1 MSEGGNRGSSDT
13 IWVIFMFMAVIFA
26 MMVLMDKFYWAFN
39 AFYGA
44 VAFVY
49 VYPVGKMAEFMPF
62 LMDIP
67 IIGDL
72 LFVPCVESVRVLS
85 EGGFS
90 YLEPGPFR
98 AYVMSAAGRVAF
110 LIYGPIL
117 LRAALTETNV
127 HVDQFYRKKHS
138 LESMIREQAK
148 TFPVIRMFKSL
159 NPIET
164 PDLTPKDFAS
174 GAMRQMNSSAGGAGD
189 LVSGTKVM
197 LRASGFTRAL
207 NPEEWLVSNGLV
219 LDPEEYHKLTSGLF
233 PAEDRSFYFS
243 KNWEDLSIA
252 SISEVLEDQL
262 VNPWRGPEKLP
273 HHLRALFAVMVMF
286 YSYNRKGGDAMLA
299 DLGKMAER
307 SALEGVRMSEL
318 IRNDEGMMATIGRM
332 ISSTEGQQMIHFGNG
347 HAWVE
352 SALPTLLRRAR
363 FERGV
368 FASASFI
375 WLKREDRAAW
385 YILNATGND
394 AVNIEAAGAMAHNR
408 AELDFRSPLAVP
420 HVYQAA
426 RSVLHDYLDCHPERL
441 AARKRRSE
449 GRREMDEQVRLMSE
463 EARRSLSAEDMI
475 SVNAN
480 DRMSIDYADGG
491 KS

>member
-1 MSEGGNRGSSDT
+1 MSEGSSNRTSNDT
-13 IWVIFMFMAVIFA
+13 LWVIFMFMAVIFG
-26 MMVLMDKFYWAFN
+26 LMLAFNKFYWAIN

-49 VYPVGKMAEFMPF
+49 VYPVGKIAEMVPF
-62 LMDIP
+62 LLDVP
-67 IIGDL
+67 LIGGF
-72 LFVPCVESVRVLS
+72 LFRPCLEVSRFLA

-90 YLEPGPFR
+90 EMTHQGAGSAR
-98 AYVMSAAGRVAF
+98 GYVMSAAGRVAF
-110 LIYGPIL
+110 LIYAPIL
-117 LRAALTETNV
+117 LKAAFAETDV

-138 LESMIREQAK
+138 LESMIKEQAK
-148 TFPVIRMFKSL
+148 TFPTIRLFKHHD
-159 NPIET
+159 PIET
-164 PDLTPKDFAS
+164 PDLKPKDFAH
-174 GAMRQMNSSAGGAGD
+174 GAMRQIKSSAGQAGD

-197 LRASGFTRAL
+197 LRASGFTRSL

-219 LDPEEYHKLTSGLF
+219 LDPDEYGRLTSGLF

-243 KNWEDLSIA
+243 DKWEELSIA

-262 VNPWRGPEKLP
+262 VNPWRGPEHLP
-273 HHLRALFAVMVMF
+273 LHLKALFAVMVTF
-286 YSYNRKGGDAMLA
+286 YAYDRKGGNAMLD

-307 SALEGVRMSEL
+307 SVLDKVRMTDL
-318 IRNDEGMMATIGRM
+318 IRADESMMARIEKAIG
-332 ISSTEGQQMIHFGNG
+332 STEGKQMAHFGKG

-368 FASASFI
+368 LATASFI

-408 AELDFRSPLAVP
+408 AELDFKSPLAVP

-426 RSVLHDYLDCHPERL
+426 RSVLHDYLDCHPDRI
-441 AARKRRSE
+441 AARRLRRE
-449 GRREMDEQVRLMSE
+449 GRREMDEQVRLMSD
-463 EARRSLSAEDMI
+463 EARRSIAAEERMI
-475 SVNAN
+475 ITYDKGN
-480 DRMSIDYADGG
+480 G
-491 KS
+491 